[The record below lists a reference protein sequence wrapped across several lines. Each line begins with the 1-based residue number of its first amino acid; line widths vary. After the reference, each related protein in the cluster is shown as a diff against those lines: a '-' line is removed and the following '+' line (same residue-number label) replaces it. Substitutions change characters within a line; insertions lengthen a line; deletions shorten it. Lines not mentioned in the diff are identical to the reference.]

1 MGLHR
6 TQGLGVS
13 DTPHWGLIS
22 VAQVVVA
29 FERCNIR
36 ESGDLDCNDMP
47 RASC

>member
-6 TQGLGVS
+6 AQGLGVS

-22 VAQVVVA
+22 VAQVVA

-36 ESGDLDCNDMP
+36 ESGDLDRNDNP